1 LAETINRLILM
12 RRHVKNHP
20 TPAVGRHV
28 KFVQFVIIMND
39 AWTQL
44 TQTLWM
50 RVLVRGARQ

>member
-1 LAETINRLILM
+1 M
-12 RRHVKNHP
+12 KHYVKNHP

-50 RVLVRGARQ
+50 STLFWLNIKCNLMNVL